1 MAKKAKKANKVAASD
16 VAVQNVNVVEDVFGT
31 APVGMDWNVGVSA
44 EAVAA
49 YENKNN
55 GGSKEAQVKAEVI
68 EAEIPVG
75 GFNRNGMDFM
85 LTESIAPEVIVVNV
99 AKVVKKSSRVNLSD
113 GYRGTVRKML
123 LEGKGGE
130 EIVLTI
136 AAMYEKEGK
145 SHEYGFDRG
154 KRNLGDMERELK
166 MGDFA

>member
-75 GFNRNGMDFM
+75 GFNRNGMDALM
-85 LTESIAPEVIVVNV
+85 TESIAPEVVV
-99 AKVVKKSSRVNLSD
+99 VV
-113 GYRGTVRKML
+113 RGQ
-123 LEGKGGE
+123 EGDC
-130 EIVLTI
+130 I
-136 AAMYEKEGK
+136 AALSCAGRPAYAVYVLLRAAGHVVIVHMRNILYVQPAGC
-145 SHEYGFDRG
+145 DIRG
-154 KRNLGDMERELK
+154 D
-166 MGDFA
+166 